1 MDTIY
6 KNVRYSYLHNYNNE
20 KISIFLVTFDIQ
32 KNTIMKKILVMLALL
47 VSAVTLGQDLK
58 SMTKSSVSSSKL
70 LDNDYIDKIASD
82 QVGKL
87 TKKLNLSE
95 GQQRQT
101 NELIMQQLRSDKFQ
115 KMLSKYTPDQLM
127 SSEGSDTITKAIMS
141 EQNFNTDLSGILDE
155 DQQDIL
161 SKILKE
167 KG

>member
-1 MDTIY
+1 
-6 KNVRYSYLHNYNNE
+6 
-20 KISIFLVTFDIQ
+20 
-32 KNTIMKKILVMLALL
+32 MKKILVMLALL

-95 GQQRQT
+95 GQQQQT
-101 NELIMQQLRSDKFQ
+101 TELIMQQLRSDKFQ